1 MPDPSPSQRAAIE
14 APLGPVLVV
23 AGPGAGKTFCLIER
37 VGYLIRKLGVPPDR
51 ICAVTFTNKAAEEIA
66 TRLADSL
73 GERAEAVTRG
83 TLHGLCA
90 DLLRA
95 HGSTIGI
102 ERGFGIADE
111 IYQRVALRRIGVWQK
126 RTGQILNLFARH
138 RLEGMPL
145 SRRDQRTFD
154 AYAAHLGS
162 RNMLDFDDLVSRTA
176 QLLARHETVA
186 RRIAARWDYLLV
198 DECQDLNPAQYA
210 ILTALA
216 SDHGNIFVVG
226 DDEQSIFSWTGAD
239 PTILRRFA
247 DAYGVT
253 PIVLETNRRCSR
265 QIFDA
270 ARRLLAVNE
279 PLFAQKAIAA
289 ERDSTHEVQ
298 AVAFD
303 NAEQEIAWLVHDM
316 TADREAY
323 GRAWGEYALLYRTH
337 RLGGAIESQLVRMGI
352 PCRMA
357 RGRSLKDDP
366 VIAYVVAA
374 LQLMRHPDD
383 PVLVEK
389 LAELLLPDLLLR
401 EVRRAADDGDGNVLA
416 AVQLL
421 ARKRPKADP
430 DRSKLWRFVYE
441 TQNLAGLYRL
451 DGNLMGIVEE
461 LLARRIGPYR
471 NVLEE
476 HHDELTDPADVP
488 PVRALAEEV
497 LNAMDGRRD
506 VRIPIAG
513 GAGIATK
520 GLLLAGGV
528 TTARLLGGQE
538 EPPSGALIV
547 DAHPLLV
554 FKALQLVHGREL
566 SDRLVD
572 YVAFDLET
580 TDSDVEACE
589 IVEVGAVR
597 VRNGEP
603 VAEFHE
609 LIRPSRSVSAA
620 ARKVHGYAD
629 EDLRDAPAFEQIW
642 PRFRAFVGDDV
653 LVAHN
658 GLAFDVPVL
667 ERMAANYD
675 DLVYYDS
682 YLLARDLLRSSHRLT
697 DLAERFAVPTGRAH
711 HALDDAQMLVGVF
724 GALTRLRTAR
734 ARKTSLP
741 NLLDWLAVGLALAD
755 DRPPDALRH
764 EADLMWKT
772 SRTFALG
779 RYSDVLERYA
789 TERSV
794 MGDASLPTVADLVT
808 RLGGSKLMERLRTE
822 KTAEQRYP
830 EAVSRLRALAESIEG
845 GTLDEIVD
853 EFLER
858 LTLTTSEGADVDP
871 HRVNLL
877 TLHSTKGLEF
887 PCVYVVG
894 VEDYQIPGY
903 YQTVD
908 NRVREIDEARR
919 LLYVGMTRAEDRLVL
934 TRADQRDGSPSGGS
948 RFLEEMGLEPVRPA
962 SPPSREKREEIDE

>member
-1 MPDPSPSQRAAIE
+1 MPDPSPAQRSAIE

-37 VGYLIRKLGVPPDR
+37 VGHLIRTLGVPADR

-66 TRLADSL
+66 ARLTDSL
-73 GERAEAVTRG
+73 GERSEAVTRG
-83 TLHGLCA
+83 TLHSLCA

-95 HGSTIGI
+95 HGSAMGI

-111 IYQRVALRRIGVWQK
+111 IYQRVVLRRIGVWQK

-145 SRRDQRTFD
+145 SRRDRQTFD

-162 RNMLDFDDLVSRTA
+162 RNMLDFDDLISRTA
-176 QLLARHETVA
+176 ELLAGHETVA

-210 ILTALA
+210 ILTSLA
-216 SDHGNIFVVG
+216 SGHGNIFVVG

-247 DAYGVT
+247 DEYGIR
-253 PIVLETNRRCSR
+253 PIVLEKNRRCSR
-265 QIFDA
+265 QIFET

-279 PLFAQKAIAA
+279 PLFAQKVIAA
-289 ERDSTHEVQ
+289 ERDSAHDVQ

-303 NAEQEIAWLVHDM
+303 SAEQEIAWLVHDM
-316 TADREAY
+316 TANREAY

-337 RLGGAIESQLVRMGI
+337 RLGRAIESQLVRMSI

-471 NVLEE
+471 NVLEK
-476 HHDELTDPADVP
+476 HHDELTDPADLQQ
-488 PVRALAEEV
+488 VRALAAEI

-506 VRIPIAG
+506 VRIPVAG
-513 GAGIATK
+513 GTGIATK

-528 TTARLLGGQE
+528 TTARLLGRQE
-538 EPPSGALIV
+538 EPPSAALVV
-547 DAHPLLV
+547 DAHPLVV
-554 FKALQLVHGREL
+554 FKALQLAHGREL
-566 SDRLVD
+566 FDRLVD

-580 TDSDVEACE
+580 TDKDVEACE

-609 LIRPSRSVSAA
+609 LVRPSRPVSSA

-629 EDLRDAPAFEQIW
+629 GDLRDAPAFEQIW
-642 PRFRAFVGDDV
+642 PTFRAFVGDDV

-667 ERMAANYD
+667 ERMAADHGN
-675 DLVYYDS
+675 LVYYDS

-697 DLAERFAVPTGRAH
+697 DLAERFSVPTGRAH

-741 NLLDWLAVGLALAD
+741 NLLDWLAVGLALAEHT
-755 DRPPDALRH
+755 PPDALRN

-772 SRTFALG
+772 SRIFALG

-794 MGDASLPTVADLVT
+794 IGDASLPTVDDLVT
-808 RLGGSKLMERLRTE
+808 KLGGSKLMERLRTE

-830 EAVSRLRALAESIEG
+830 EAVARLRELAESIDG

-962 SPPSREKREEIDE
+962 SPPSSERRKEIDD